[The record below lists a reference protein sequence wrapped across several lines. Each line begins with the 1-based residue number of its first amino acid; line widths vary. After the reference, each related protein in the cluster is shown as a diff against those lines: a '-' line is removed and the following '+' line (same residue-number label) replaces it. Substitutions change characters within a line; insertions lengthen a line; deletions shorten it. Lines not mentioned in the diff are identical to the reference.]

1 LVIFARG
8 FPKINITKN
17 YQQKLA
23 VLTKI
28 AQRISQIHRAVSS
41 SVAKFRSI
49 SAGFSLLVVT
59 MPEKYV
65 DIMTEEAW
73 PTRK

>member
-8 FPKINITKN
+8 FPKIIITKN

-28 AQRISQIHRAVSS
+28 AQRISQIHRAGSS
-41 SVAKFRSI
+41 PVAKSRPI
-49 SAGFSLLVVT
+49 SAGFSLPVVT
-59 MPEKYV
+59 MTEKYV
-65 DIMTEEAW
+65 DIVTDEALRA
-73 PTRK
+73 RK